1 MKTFKKML
9 LIISLTIIFV
19 YINCLDSIPN
29 NVILFEGENLSI
41 PTIFGINISNELA
54 TTVSDE
60 IEENKKVSN
69 NTYTETGTY
78 SLSVNVANLK
88 LKNINVNVIPK
99 QSVVVCGNSI
109 GAKLYTNGV
118 LIVGMSEIEGLDKV
132 KYKPYE
138 NTGIEEG
145 DMIVEIDNKAITC
158 TADLIKNVNK
168 CEGKMVNIKY
178 VREGE
183 EKQTSVLPVETAKN
197 EYKLGLWVR
206 DAAARSWYY
215 NFLRTRN
222 KRICRT
228 WSWNFRCRHK

>member
-29 NVILFEGENLSI
+29 DIIIFEGDNLSI

-54 TTVSDE
+54 TTVSDD
-60 IEENKKVSN
+60 IEANELQENNYNES
-69 NTYTETGTY
+69 GTY
-78 SLSVNVANLK
+78 NLSVNIANLK
-88 LKNINVNVIPK
+88 LKDINVNVIPK

-118 LIVGMSEIEGLDKV
+118 LIVGMSEIEGVDNI

-145 DMIVEIDNKAITC
+145 DMIVEINSKAITC

-168 CEGKMVNIKY
+168 CEGKAVNIKY

-206 DAAARSWYY
+206 DAAARSWNY
-215 NFLRTRN
+215 NIL
-222 KRICRT
+222 
-228 WSWNFRCRHK
+228 

>member
-29 NVILFEGENLSI
+29 DIIIFEGDNLSI

-54 TTVSDE
+54 TTVSDD
-60 IEENKKVSN
+60 IEANELQENNYNES
-69 NTYTETGTY
+69 GTY
-78 SLSVNVANLK
+78 NLSVNIANLK
-88 LKNINVNVIPK
+88 LKDINVNVIPK

-118 LIVGMSEIEGLDKV
+118 LIVGMSEIEGVDNI

-145 DMIVEIDNKAITC
+145 DMIVEINSKAITC

-168 CEGKMVNIKY
+168 CEGKAVNIKY

-206 DAAARSWYY
+206 DAAARSWNN
-215 NFLRTRN
+215 NFL
-222 KRICRT
+222 
-228 WSWNFRCRHK
+228 

>member
-29 NVILFEGENLSI
+29 DVILFEGDNLSI

-54 TTVSDE
+54 TTVSDD
-60 IEENKKVSN
+60 IEANELQENNYNES
-69 NTYTETGTY
+69 GTY
-78 SLSVNVANLK
+78 NLSVNIANLK
-88 LKNINVNVIPK
+88 LKDINVNVIPK

-118 LIVGMSEIEGLDKV
+118 LIVGMSEIEGVDNI

-145 DMIVEIDNKAITC
+145 DMIVEINSKAITC
-158 TADLIKNVNK
+158 TADLIKNVNR
-168 CEGKMVNIKY
+168 CEGKAVNIKY

-206 DAAARSWYY
+206 DAAARSWNY
-215 NFLRTRN
+215 NIL
-222 KRICRT
+222 
-228 WSWNFRCRHK
+228 

>member
-19 YINCLDSIPN
+19 YINCLDSIPSS
-29 NVILFEGENLSI
+29 VILFEGDNLSI

-54 TTVSDE
+54 TTVSDD
-60 IEENKKVSN
+60 IEDNKLQENNYNES
-69 NTYTETGTY
+69 GTY
-78 SLSVNVANLK
+78 NLSVNIANLK
-88 LKNINVNVIPK
+88 LKDINVNVIPK

-118 LIVGMSEIEGLDKV
+118 LIVGMSEIEGVDNI

-145 DMIVEIDNKAITC
+145 DMIVEINSSAITC
-158 TADLIKNVNK
+158 TADLIKNVNR
-168 CEGKMVNIKY
+168 CEGKSVNIKY

-206 DAAARSWYY
+206 DAAARSWNN
-215 NFLRTRN
+215 NFL
-222 KRICRT
+222 
-228 WSWNFRCRHK
+228 

>member
-29 NVILFEGENLSI
+29 DIIIFEGDNLSI

-54 TTVSDE
+54 TTVSDD
-60 IEENKKVSN
+60 IEDNELQENNYNES
-69 NTYTETGTY
+69 GTY
-78 SLSVNVANLK
+78 NLSVNIANLK
-88 LKNINVNVIPK
+88 LKDINVNVIPK
-99 QSVVVCGNSI
+99 QSVAVCGNSI

-118 LIVGMSEIEGLDKV
+118 LIVGMSEIEGVDNI

-145 DMIVEIDNKAITC
+145 DMIVEINSKAITC

-168 CEGKMVNIKY
+168 CEGKAVNIKY

-206 DAAARSWYY
+206 EAAARSWNN
-215 NFLRTRN
+215 NFL
-222 KRICRT
+222 
-228 WSWNFRCRHK
+228 

>member
-19 YINCLDSIPN
+19 YINCIDSIPN
-29 NVILFEGENLSI
+29 DVILFEGDNLSI

-54 TTVSDE
+54 TTVSDD
-60 IEENKKVSN
+60 IEANELQENNYNES
-69 NTYTETGTY
+69 GTY
-78 SLSVNVANLK
+78 NLSVNIANLK
-88 LKNINVNVIPK
+88 LKDINVNVIPK

-118 LIVGMSEIEGLDKV
+118 LIVGMSEIEGVDNI

-145 DMIVEIDNKAITC
+145 DMIVEINSKAITC

-168 CEGKMVNIKY
+168 CEGKAVNIKY

-206 DAAARSWYY
+206 DAAARSWNN
-215 NFLRTRN
+215 NFL
-222 KRICRT
+222 
-228 WSWNFRCRHK
+228 

>member
-29 NVILFEGENLSI
+29 DIIIFEGDNLSI

-54 TTVSDE
+54 TTVSDD
-60 IEENKKVSN
+60 IEANELQENNYNES
-69 NTYTETGTY
+69 GTY
-78 SLSVNVANLK
+78 NLSVNIANLK
-88 LKNINVNVIPK
+88 LKDINVNVIPK

-118 LIVGMSEIEGLDKV
+118 LIVGMSEIEGVDNI

-145 DMIVEIDNKAITC
+145 DMIVEINSKAITC

-168 CEGKMVNIKY
+168 CEGKAVNIKY

-183 EKQTSVLPVETAKN
+183 EKQTSVLPVETAKD

-206 DAAARSWYY
+206 DAAARSWNN
-215 NFLRTRN
+215 NFL
-222 KRICRT
+222 
-228 WSWNFRCRHK
+228 

>member
-29 NVILFEGENLSI
+29 DIIIFEGDNLSI

-54 TTVSDE
+54 TTVSDD
-60 IEENKKVSN
+60 IEANELQENNYNES
-69 NTYTETGTY
+69 GTY
-78 SLSVNVANLK
+78 NLSVNIANLK
-88 LKNINVNVIPK
+88 LKDINVNVIPK

-118 LIVGMSEIEGLDKV
+118 LIVGMSEIEGVDNI

-145 DMIVEIDNKAITC
+145 DMIVEINSKAITC

-168 CEGKMVNIKY
+168 CEGKAVNIKY

-183 EKQTSVLPVETAKN
+183 ENQTSVLPVETAKD

-206 DAAARSWYY
+206 DAAARSWNN
-215 NFLRTRN
+215 NFL
-222 KRICRT
+222 
-228 WSWNFRCRHK
+228 

>member
-19 YINCLDSIPN
+19 YINCLDSIPSS
-29 NVILFEGENLSI
+29 VILFEGDNLSI

-54 TTVSDE
+54 TIVSDD
-60 IEENKKVSN
+60 IEDNELQENNYNES
-69 NTYTETGTY
+69 GTY
-78 SLSVNVANLK
+78 NLSVNIANLK
-88 LKNINVNVIPK
+88 LKDINVNVIPK

-118 LIVGMSEIEGLDKV
+118 LIVGMSEIEGVDNI

-145 DMIVEIDNKAITC
+145 DMIVEINSKAITC

-168 CEGKMVNIKY
+168 CEGKAVNIKY

-206 DAAARSWYY
+206 DAAARSWNY
-215 NFLRTRN
+215 NIL
-222 KRICRT
+222 
-228 WSWNFRCRHK
+228 

>member
-19 YINCLDSIPN
+19 YINCLDSIPSS
-29 NVILFEGENLSI
+29 VILFEGDNLSI

-54 TTVSDE
+54 TTVSDN
-60 IEENKKVSN
+60 IEDNELQENNYNES
-69 NTYTETGTY
+69 GTY
-78 SLSVNVANLK
+78 NLSVNIANLK
-88 LKNINVNVIPK
+88 LKDINVNVIPK

-118 LIVGMSEIEGLDKV
+118 LIVGMSEIEGVDNI

-145 DMIVEIDNKAITC
+145 DMIVEINSSAITC
-158 TADLIKNVNK
+158 TADLIKNVNR
-168 CEGKMVNIKY
+168 CEGKAVNIKY

-206 DAAARSWYY
+206 DAAARSWNY
-215 NFLRTRN
+215 NIL
-222 KRICRT
+222 
-228 WSWNFRCRHK
+228 

>member
-19 YINCLDSIPN
+19 YINCLDSIPSD
-29 NVILFEGENLSI
+29 VILFEGENLSI
-41 PTIFGINISNELA
+41 PTIFGINISNELT
-54 TTVSDE
+54 TTVSDDVNDNSLRDDNYNE
-60 IEENKKVSN
+60 S
-69 NTYTETGTY
+69 GTY
-78 SLSVNVANLK
+78 NLSVNIANLK
-88 LKNINVNVIPK
+88 LKDINVNVIPK

-118 LIVGMSEIEGLDKV
+118 LIVGMSEIEGVDNI

-145 DMIVEIDNKAITC
+145 DMIVEINSKAITC
-158 TADLIKNVNK
+158 TADLIKNVNR
-168 CEGKMVNIKY
+168 CEGKAVNIKY

-206 DAAARSWYY
+206 DAAARSWNY
-215 NFLRTRN
+215 NIL
-222 KRICRT
+222 
-228 WSWNFRCRHK
+228 

>member
-19 YINCLDSIPN
+19 YINCLDSIPSS
-29 NVILFEGENLSI
+29 VILFEGDNLSI

-54 TTVSDE
+54 TTVSDD
-60 IEENKKVSN
+60 IEDNELQENNYNES
-69 NTYTETGTY
+69 GTY
-78 SLSVNVANLK
+78 NLSVNIANLK
-88 LKNINVNVIPK
+88 LKDINVNVIPK

-118 LIVGMSEIEGLDKV
+118 LIVGMSEIEGVDNI

-145 DMIVEIDNKAITC
+145 DMIVEINSKAITC

-168 CEGKMVNIKY
+168 CEGKAVNIKY

-206 DAAARSWYY
+206 DAAARSWNN
-215 NFLRTRN
+215 NFL
-222 KRICRT
+222 
-228 WSWNFRCRHK
+228 

>member
-29 NVILFEGENLSI
+29 DIIIFEGDNLSI

-54 TTVSDE
+54 TTVSDD
-60 IEENKKVSN
+60 IEANELQENNYNES
-69 NTYTETGTY
+69 GTY
-78 SLSVNVANLK
+78 NLSVNIANLK
-88 LKNINVNVIPK
+88 LKDINVNVIPK

-118 LIVGMSEIEGLDKV
+118 LIVGMSEIEGVDNI

-145 DMIVEIDNKAITC
+145 DMIVEINSKAITC

-168 CEGKMVNIKY
+168 CEGKAVNIKY

-206 DAAARSWYY
+206 DAAARSW
-215 NFLRTRN
+215 NNNIL
-222 KRICRT
+222 
-228 WSWNFRCRHK
+228 

>member
-19 YINCLDSIPN
+19 YINCLDSIPSS
-29 NVILFEGENLSI
+29 VILFEGDNLSI

-54 TTVSDE
+54 TTVSDD
-60 IEENKKVSN
+60 IEDNKLQENNYNES
-69 NTYTETGTY
+69 GTY
-78 SLSVNVANLK
+78 NLSVNIANLK
-88 LKNINVNVIPK
+88 LKDINVNVIPK

-118 LIVGMSEIEGLDKV
+118 LIVGMSEIEGVDNI

-145 DMIVEIDNKAITC
+145 DMIVEINSSAITC
-158 TADLIKNVNK
+158 TADLKS
-168 CEGKMVNIKY
+168 VNIKY

-206 DAAARSWYY
+206 DAAARSWNY
-215 NFLRTRN
+215 NIL
-222 KRICRT
+222 
-228 WSWNFRCRHK
+228 

>member
-19 YINCLDSIPN
+19 YINCLDSIPSD
-29 NVILFEGENLSI
+29 VILFEGENLSI

-54 TTVSDE
+54 TTVSDD
-60 IEENKKVSN
+60 IEANELQENNHNES
-69 NTYTETGTY
+69 GTY
-78 SLSVNVANLK
+78 NLSVNIANLK
-88 LKNINVNVIPK
+88 LKDINVNVIPK

-118 LIVGMSEIEGLDKV
+118 LIVGMSEIEGVDNI

-145 DMIVEIDNKAITC
+145 DMIVEINSKAITC
-158 TADLIKNVNK
+158 TADLIKNVNR
-168 CEGKMVNIKY
+168 CEGKAVNIKY

-206 DAAARSWYY
+206 DAAARSWNY
-215 NFLRTRN
+215 NIL
-222 KRICRT
+222 
-228 WSWNFRCRHK
+228 

>member
-19 YINCLDSIPN
+19 YINCLDSIPSD
-29 NVILFEGENLSI
+29 VILFEGENLSI
-41 PTIFGINISNELA
+41 PTIFGINISNELT
-54 TTVSDE
+54 TTVSDDVNDNSLRDDNYNE
-60 IEENKKVSN
+60 S
-69 NTYTETGTY
+69 GTY
-78 SLSVNVANLK
+78 NLSVNIANLK
-88 LKNINVNVIPK
+88 LKGINVNVIPK

-118 LIVGMSEIEGLDKV
+118 LIVGMSEIEGLDRM

-145 DMIVEIDNKAITC
+145 DMIVEVNNKAITC

-168 CEGKMVNIKY
+168 CEGKAVNVKY

-183 EKQTSVLPVETAKN
+183 EKNTSLLPVETAKN

-206 DAAARSWYY
+206 DAAARSWNY
-215 NFLRTRN
+215 NIL
-222 KRICRT
+222 
-228 WSWNFRCRHK
+228 

>member
-29 NVILFEGENLSI
+29 DVILFEGDNLSI

-54 TTVSDE
+54 TTVSDD
-60 IEENKKVSN
+60 IEANELQENNYNESGIYN
-69 NTYTETGTY
+69 
-78 SLSVNVANLK
+78 LSVNIANLK
-88 LKNINVNVIPK
+88 LKDINVNVIPK

-118 LIVGMSEIEGLDKV
+118 LIVGMSEIEGVDNI

-145 DMIVEIDNKAITC
+145 DMIVEINSKAITC

-168 CEGKMVNIKY
+168 CEGKAVNIKY

-206 DAAARSWYY
+206 DAAARSW
-215 NFLRTRN
+215 NNNIL
-222 KRICRT
+222 
-228 WSWNFRCRHK
+228 

>member
-29 NVILFEGENLSI
+29 DVILFEGDNLSI

-54 TTVSDE
+54 TTVSDD
-60 IEENKKVSN
+60 IEANELQENNYNES
-69 NTYTETGTY
+69 GTY
-78 SLSVNVANLK
+78 NLSVNIANLK
-88 LKNINVNVIPK
+88 LKDINVNVIPK

-118 LIVGMSEIEGLDKV
+118 LIVGMSEIEGIDNI

-145 DMIVEIDNKAITC
+145 DMIVEINSKAITC
-158 TADLIKNVNK
+158 TADLIKNVNN
-168 CEGKMVNIKY
+168 CEGKAVNIKY

-183 EKQTSVLPVETAKN
+183 EKQTSVLPVETAKD

-206 DAAARSWYY
+206 DAAARSWNY
-215 NFLRTRN
+215 NILWARN
-222 KRICRT
+222 KRIC
-228 WSWNFRCRHK
+228 SIGAWNFRCRYE

>member
-19 YINCLDSIPN
+19 YINCLDSIPSD
-29 NVILFEGENLSI
+29 VILFEGENLSI
-41 PTIFGINISNELA
+41 PTIFGINISNELT
-54 TTVSDE
+54 TTVSDDVNDNSLRDDNYNE
-60 IEENKKVSN
+60 S
-69 NTYTETGTY
+69 GTY
-78 SLSVNVANLK
+78 NLSVNIANLK
-88 LKNINVNVIPK
+88 LKDINVNVIPK

-118 LIVGMSEIEGLDKV
+118 LIVGMSEIEGLDRM

-145 DMIVEIDNKAITC
+145 DMIVEVNNKAITC

-168 CEGKMVNIKY
+168 CEGKAVNVKY

-183 EKQTSVLPVETAKN
+183 EKNTSLLPVETAKN
-197 EYKLGLWVR
+197 EYKLGRWVR
-206 DAAARSWYY
+206 DAAARSWNY
-215 NFLRTRN
+215 NIL
-222 KRICRT
+222 
-228 WSWNFRCRHK
+228 

>member
-19 YINCLDSIPN
+19 YINCLDSIPSS
-29 NVILFEGENLSI
+29 VILFEGDNLSI

-54 TTVSDE
+54 TTVSDD
-60 IEENKKVSN
+60 IEDNELQENNYNES
-69 NTYTETGTY
+69 GTY
-78 SLSVNVANLK
+78 NLSVNIANLK
-88 LKNINVNVIPK
+88 LKDINVNVIPK

-118 LIVGMSEIEGLDKV
+118 LIVGMSEIEGVDNI

-145 DMIVEIDNKAITC
+145 DMIVEINSKAITC
-158 TADLIKNVNK
+158 TADLIKNVNR
-168 CEGKMVNIKY
+168 CEGKAVNIKY

-206 DAAARSWYY
+206 DAAARSWNN
-215 NFLRTRN
+215 NFL
-222 KRICRT
+222 
-228 WSWNFRCRHK
+228 

>member
-29 NVILFEGENLSI
+29 DVILFEGDNLSI

-54 TTVSDE
+54 TTVSDD
-60 IEENKKVSN
+60 IEDNELQENNYNES
-69 NTYTETGTY
+69 GTY
-78 SLSVNVANLK
+78 NLSVNIANLK
-88 LKNINVNVIPK
+88 LKDINVNVIPK

-118 LIVGMSEIEGLDKV
+118 LIVGMSEIEGVDNI

-145 DMIVEIDNKAITC
+145 DMIVEINSKAITC
-158 TADLIKNVNK
+158 TADLIKNVNN
-168 CEGKMVNIKY
+168 CEGKAVNIKY

-183 EKQTSVLPVETAKN
+183 EKQTSVLPVETAKD

-206 DAAARSWYY
+206 DAAARSWNY
-215 NFLRTRN
+215 NIL
-222 KRICRT
+222 
-228 WSWNFRCRHK
+228 

>member
-29 NVILFEGENLSI
+29 DIIIFEGDNLSI

-54 TTVSDE
+54 TTVSDD
-60 IEENKKVSN
+60 IEDNELQENNYNES
-69 NTYTETGTY
+69 GTY
-78 SLSVNVANLK
+78 NLSVNIANLK
-88 LKNINVNVIPK
+88 LKDINVNVIPK

-118 LIVGMSEIEGLDKV
+118 LIVGMSEIEGVDNI

-145 DMIVEIDNKAITC
+145 DMIVEINSKAITC

-168 CEGKMVNIKY
+168 CEGKAVNIKY

-206 DAAARSWYY
+206 DAAARSWNY
-215 NFLRTRN
+215 NIL
-222 KRICRT
+222 
-228 WSWNFRCRHK
+228 

>member
-1 MKTFKKML
+1 MKTFRKML

-19 YINCLDSIPN
+19 YINCLDSIPSS
-29 NVILFEGENLSI
+29 VILFEGDNLSI

-54 TTVSDE
+54 TTVSDD
-60 IEENKKVSN
+60 IEDNKLQENNYNES
-69 NTYTETGTY
+69 GTY
-78 SLSVNVANLK
+78 NLSVNIANLK
-88 LKNINVNVIPK
+88 LKDINVNVIPK

-118 LIVGMSEIEGLDKV
+118 LIVGMSEIEGVDNI

-145 DMIVEIDNKAITC
+145 DMIVEINSKAITC
-158 TADLIKNVNK
+158 TADLIKNVNR
-168 CEGKMVNIKY
+168 CEGKAVNIKY

-206 DAAARSWYY
+206 DAAARSWNY
-215 NFLRTRN
+215 NIL
-222 KRICRT
+222 
-228 WSWNFRCRHK
+228 

>member
-29 NVILFEGENLSI
+29 DVILFEGDNLSI

-54 TTVSDE
+54 TTVSDD
-60 IEENKKVSN
+60 IEDNELQENNYNES
-69 NTYTETGTY
+69 GTY
-78 SLSVNVANLK
+78 NLSVNIANLK
-88 LKNINVNVIPK
+88 LKDINVNVIPK

-118 LIVGMSEIEGLDKV
+118 LIVGMSEIEGVDNI

-145 DMIVEIDNKAITC
+145 DMIVEINSKAITC

-168 CEGKMVNIKY
+168 CEGKAVNIKY

-206 DAAARSWYY
+206 DAAARSWNY
-215 NFLRTRN
+215 NIL
-222 KRICRT
+222 
-228 WSWNFRCRHK
+228 

>member
-19 YINCLDSIPN
+19 YINCLDSIPSD
-29 NVILFEGENLSI
+29 VILLEGENLSI

-54 TTVSDE
+54 TTVSDD
-60 IEENKKVSN
+60 IEANELQENNHNES
-69 NTYTETGTY
+69 GTY
-78 SLSVNVANLK
+78 NLSVNIANLK
-88 LKNINVNVIPK
+88 LKDINVNVIPK

-118 LIVGMSEIEGLDKV
+118 LIVGMSEIEGIDNI

-145 DMIVEIDNKAITC
+145 DMIVEINSKAITC
-158 TADLIKNVNK
+158 TADLIKNVNR
-168 CEGKMVNIKY
+168 CEGKAVNIKY

-206 DAAARSWYY
+206 DAAARSWNY
-215 NFLRTRN
+215 NIL
-222 KRICRT
+222 
-228 WSWNFRCRHK
+228 

>member
-19 YINCLDSIPN
+19 YINCIDSIPN
-29 NVILFEGENLSI
+29 DVILFEGDNLSI

-54 TTVSDE
+54 TTVSDN
-60 IEENKKVSN
+60 IEDNELQENNYNES
-69 NTYTETGTY
+69 GTY
-78 SLSVNVANLK
+78 NLSVNIANLK
-88 LKNINVNVIPK
+88 LKDINVNVIPK

-118 LIVGMSEIEGLDKV
+118 LIVGMSEIEGVDNI

-145 DMIVEIDNKAITC
+145 DMIVEINSKAITC

-168 CEGKMVNIKY
+168 CEGKAVNIKY

-206 DAAARSWYY
+206 DAAARSWNY
-215 NFLRTRN
+215 NIL
-222 KRICRT
+222 
-228 WSWNFRCRHK
+228 

>member
-29 NVILFEGENLSI
+29 DVILFEGDNLSI

-54 TTVSDE
+54 TTVSDD
-60 IEENKKVSN
+60 IEANELQENNYNES
-69 NTYTETGTY
+69 GTY
-78 SLSVNVANLK
+78 NLSVNIANLK
-88 LKNINVNVIPK
+88 LKDINVNVIPK

-118 LIVGMSEIEGLDKV
+118 LIVGMSEIEGVDNI

-145 DMIVEIDNKAITC
+145 DMIVEINSKAITC

-168 CEGKMVNIKY
+168 CEGKAVNIKY

-206 DAAARSWYY
+206 DAAARSWNY
-215 NFLRTRN
+215 NIL
-222 KRICRT
+222 
-228 WSWNFRCRHK
+228 

>member
-19 YINCLDSIPN
+19 YINCLDSIPSS
-29 NVILFEGENLSI
+29 VILFEGDNLSI

-54 TTVSDE
+54 TTVSDN
-60 IEENKKVSN
+60 IEDNELQENNYNES
-69 NTYTETGTY
+69 GTY
-78 SLSVNVANLK
+78 NLSVNIANLK
-88 LKNINVNVIPK
+88 LKDINVNVIPK

-118 LIVGMSEIEGLDKV
+118 LIVGMSEIEGVDNI

-145 DMIVEIDNKAITC
+145 DMIVEINSKAITC
-158 TADLIKNVNK
+158 TADLIKNVNR
-168 CEGKMVNIKY
+168 CEGKAVNIKY

-206 DAAARSWYY
+206 DAAARSWNN
-215 NFLRTRN
+215 NFL
-222 KRICRT
+222 
-228 WSWNFRCRHK
+228 

>member
-19 YINCLDSIPN
+19 YINCLDSIPSS
-29 NVILFEGENLSI
+29 VILYEGDNLSI

-54 TTVSDE
+54 TTVSDD
-60 IEENKKVSN
+60 IEDNKLQENNYNES
-69 NTYTETGTY
+69 GTY
-78 SLSVNVANLK
+78 NLSVNIANLK
-88 LKNINVNVIPK
+88 LKDINVNVIPK

-118 LIVGMSEIEGLDKV
+118 LIVGMSEIEGVDNI

-145 DMIVEIDNKAITC
+145 DMIVEINSSAITC
-158 TADLIKNVNK
+158 TADLIKNVNR
-168 CEGKMVNIKY
+168 CEGKSVNIKY

-206 DAAARSWYY
+206 DAAARSWNY
-215 NFLRTRN
+215 NIL
-222 KRICRT
+222 
-228 WSWNFRCRHK
+228 

>member
-19 YINCLDSIPN
+19 YINCLDSIPSS
-29 NVILFEGENLSI
+29 VILFEGENLSI

-54 TTVSDE
+54 TTVSD
-60 IEENKKVSN
+60 NVNDNSLQN
-69 NTYTETGTY
+69 NNYNESGTY
-78 SLSVNVANLK
+78 NLSVNIANLK
-88 LKNINVNVIPK
+88 LKDINVNVIPK

-118 LIVGMSEIEGLDKV
+118 LIVGMSEIEGLDNM

-145 DMIVEIDNKAITC
+145 DMIVEVNNKAITC
-158 TADLIKNVNK
+158 TADLIKNVNN
-168 CEGKMVNIKY
+168 CEGKAVNVKY

-183 EKQTSVLPVETAKN
+183 EKNTSLLPVETAEN

-206 DAAARSWYY
+206 DAAARSWNY
-215 NFLRTRN
+215 NIL
-222 KRICRT
+222 
-228 WSWNFRCRHK
+228 

>member
-19 YINCLDSIPN
+19 YINCLDSIPSS
-29 NVILFEGENLSI
+29 VILFEGDNLSI

-54 TTVSDE
+54 TTVSDN
-60 IEENKKVSN
+60 IEDNELQENNYNES
-69 NTYTETGTY
+69 GTY
-78 SLSVNVANLK
+78 NLSVNIANLK
-88 LKNINVNVIPK
+88 LKDINVNVIPK

-118 LIVGMSEIEGLDKV
+118 LIVGMSEIEGVDNI

-145 DMIVEIDNKAITC
+145 DMIVEINSKAITC

-168 CEGKMVNIKY
+168 CEGKAVNIKY

-206 DAAARSWYY
+206 DAAARSWNN
-215 NFLRTRN
+215 NFL
-222 KRICRT
+222 
-228 WSWNFRCRHK
+228 

>member
-19 YINCLDSIPN
+19 YINCLDSIPSD
-29 NVILFEGENLSI
+29 VILFEGENLSI

-54 TTVSDE
+54 TTVSDD
-60 IEENKKVSN
+60 IEANELQENNHNES
-69 NTYTETGTY
+69 GTY
-78 SLSVNVANLK
+78 NLSVNIANLK
-88 LKNINVNVIPK
+88 LKDINVNVIPK

-118 LIVGMSEIEGLDKV
+118 LIVGMSEIEGVDNI

-145 DMIVEIDNKAITC
+145 DMIVEINSKAITC
-158 TADLIKNVNK
+158 PADLIKNVNR
-168 CEGKMVNIKY
+168 CEGKAVNIKY

-206 DAAARSWYY
+206 DAAARSWNY
-215 NFLRTRN
+215 NIL
-222 KRICRT
+222 
-228 WSWNFRCRHK
+228 

>member
-19 YINCLDSIPN
+19 YINCIDSIPN
-29 NVILFEGENLSI
+29 DVILFEGDNLSI

-54 TTVSDE
+54 TTVSDD
-60 IEENKKVSN
+60 IEDNKLQENNYNES
-69 NTYTETGTY
+69 GTY
-78 SLSVNVANLK
+78 NLSVNIANLK
-88 LKNINVNVIPK
+88 LKDINVNVIPK

-118 LIVGMSEIEGLDKV
+118 LIVGMSEIEGVDNI

-145 DMIVEIDNKAITC
+145 DMIVEINSKAITC

-168 CEGKMVNIKY
+168 CEGKAVNIKY

-206 DAAARSWYY
+206 DAAARSWNY
-215 NFLRTRN
+215 NIL
-222 KRICRT
+222 
-228 WSWNFRCRHK
+228 

>member
-19 YINCLDSIPN
+19 YINCLDSSPSS
-29 NVILFEGENLSI
+29 VILFEGDNLSI

-54 TTVSDE
+54 TTVSDN
-60 IEENKKVSN
+60 IEDNELQENNYNES
-69 NTYTETGTY
+69 GTY
-78 SLSVNVANLK
+78 NLSVNIANLK
-88 LKNINVNVIPK
+88 LKDINVNVIPK

-118 LIVGMSEIEGLDKV
+118 LIVGMSEIEGVDNI

-145 DMIVEIDNKAITC
+145 DMIVEINSSAITC
-158 TADLIKNVNK
+158 TADLIKNVNR
-168 CEGKMVNIKY
+168 CEGKAVNIKY

-206 DAAARSWYY
+206 DAAARSWNY
-215 NFLRTRN
+215 NIL
-222 KRICRT
+222 
-228 WSWNFRCRHK
+228 

>member
-29 NVILFEGENLSI
+29 DVILFEGDNLSI

-54 TTVSDE
+54 TTVSDD
-60 IEENKKVSN
+60 IEANELQENNYNES
-69 NTYTETGTY
+69 GTY
-78 SLSVNVANLK
+78 NLSVNIANLK
-88 LKNINVNVIPK
+88 LKDINVNVIPK

-118 LIVGMSEIEGLDKV
+118 LIVGMSEIEGVDNI

-145 DMIVEIDNKAITC
+145 DMIVEINSKAITC

-168 CEGKMVNIKY
+168 CEGKAVNIKY

-206 DAAARSWYY
+206 DAAARSWNN
-215 NFLRTRN
+215 NFL
-222 KRICRT
+222 
-228 WSWNFRCRHK
+228 

>member
-19 YINCLDSIPN
+19 YINCLDSIPSS
-29 NVILFEGENLSI
+29 VILFEGDNLSI

-54 TTVSDE
+54 TTVSDD
-60 IEENKKVSN
+60 IEDNELQENNYNES
-69 NTYTETGTY
+69 GTY
-78 SLSVNVANLK
+78 NLSVNIANLK
-88 LKNINVNVIPK
+88 LKDINVNVIPK

-118 LIVGMSEIEGLDKV
+118 LIVGMSEIEGVDNI

-145 DMIVEIDNKAITC
+145 DMIVEINSKAITC

-168 CEGKMVNIKY
+168 CEGKAVNIKY

-183 EKQTSVLPVETAKN
+183 EKLTSVLPVETAKN

-206 DAAARSWYY
+206 DAAARGWNY
-215 NFLRTRN
+215 NIL
-222 KRICRT
+222 
-228 WSWNFRCRHK
+228 